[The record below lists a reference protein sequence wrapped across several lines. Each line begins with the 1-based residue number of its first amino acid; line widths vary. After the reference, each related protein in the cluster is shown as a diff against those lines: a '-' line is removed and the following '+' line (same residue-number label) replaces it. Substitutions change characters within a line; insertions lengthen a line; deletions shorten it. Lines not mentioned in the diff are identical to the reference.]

1 MNDDFPSNTATQ
13 GHLEINAAING
24 NVDFA
29 YDEDWF
35 AVTLTAGRLYTINLD
50 SARNNGLIDT
60 YLSLYAPNGAFIFS
74 NDDSHNSLASEINF
88 IPSQTNTYYLGAAG
102 YSTATGAYQ
111 LSITE
116 RSSYQFS
123 IAKQSDDDYSNT
135 THTSGQLAVNSS
147 ITGSI
152 EQTGDNDWFAI
163 DLNANQNYTFNLDRL
178 TINGLTDPLLSL
190 YDSNGTLVA
199 RNDDSNG
206 SLASEINF
214 TANSSGTFYLGAS
227 GFGTSTGNYQLSAQ
241 ANPTTTSAFDIE
253 IDFNGNERYA
263 SAFMRAAERW
273 ESIITGDLAD
283 IQTFNGRIDDLRIT
297 ASVTEIDGPG
307 HVLGQAAP
315 TAIRSNGLPFAGFMQ
330 FDSADIDT
338 MIANGTYDGVILHE
352 MGHVLGISS
361 WFFDRLGLLD
371 PNNEFQ
377 YTGENGVEAF
387 RTVSGNV
394 NADFIPLEQDGGQ
407 GTAGSHFDEALFDT
421 ELMTGFVDASM
432 ELSIVTVGVLEDL
445 GYSVNYQAADPF
457 MIT

>member
-1 MNDDFPSNTATQ
+1 MNDDYPSNTSTH
-13 GHLEINAAING
+13 GLLEINTSING
-24 NVDFA
+24 NVDSA
-29 YDEDWF
+29 NDEDWF
-35 AVTLTAGRLYTINLD
+35 SVSLTAGRLYTVNLNTAAN
-50 SARNNGLIDT
+50 SGLIDP

-74 NDDSHNSLASEINF
+74 NDDSNNSLASEINF

-116 RSSYQFS
+116 RSR
-123 IAKQSDDDYSNT
+123 DDYSNT
-135 THTSGQLAVNSS
+135 THTNGQLTANSS

-152 EQTGDNDWFAI
+152 EQVGDNDWFAI
-163 DLNANQNYTFNLDRL
+163 DLNAGQNYTFNLDTL
-178 TINGLTDPLLSL
+178 ATNGLIDPILNL
-190 YDSNGTLVA
+190 YDSNGTLLA

-214 TANSSGTFYLGAS
+214 TANSNGTFYLGAS
-227 GFGTSTGNYQLSAQ
+227 GYGFSTGNYQLSAQ
-241 ANPTTTSAFDIE
+241 TNTTNISTAFAFDIE
-253 IDFNGNERYA
+253 IDFTGNEIYA

-273 ESIITGDLAD
+273 ESIITSDLAD
-283 IQTFNGRIDDLRIT
+283 VQTFNGRIDDLRIT

-315 TAIRSNGLPFAGFMQ
+315 TAIRSNGLPFAGIMQ
-330 FDSADIDT
+330 FDSADIDS

-352 MGHVLGISS
+352 MGHVLGISN
-361 WFFDRLGLLD
+361 WFFDRLDLLN

-377 YTGENGVEAF
+377 YIGENGVEAF
-387 RTVSGNV
+387 RTVSGNA
-394 NADFIPLEQDGGQ
+394 NANFIPLEEDGGR
-407 GTAGSHFDEALFDT
+407 GTIGSHFDEALFDT
-421 ELMTGFVDASM
+421 ELMTGFVDSSM

-457 MIT
+457 FLT